1 MDYEESNEERR
12 GDLIEL
18 MIALSTIFGFTGSLV
33 LIVYASYSGNEIID
47 TPILLMLITVI
58 IREYGALSAHYFS
71 RKKGSSTNGRIGNGP
86 NI

>member
-58 IREYGALSAHYFS
+58 IRAVSYTHLTLPTTPYV
-71 RKKGSSTNGRIGNGP
+71 
-86 NI
+86 